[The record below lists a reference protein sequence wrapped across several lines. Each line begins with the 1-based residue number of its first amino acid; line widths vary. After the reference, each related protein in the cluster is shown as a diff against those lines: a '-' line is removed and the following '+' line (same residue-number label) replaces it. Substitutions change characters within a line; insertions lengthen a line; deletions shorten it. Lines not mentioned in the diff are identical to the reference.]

1 MGFWLRSSQQPRQN
15 TTTTHTQRTSD
26 SVKQSNNNKMYVPE
40 GVGDAGQVTHPPHET
55 AVAAAQAA
63 AQAAAAAEAAAAQ
76 RN

>member
-1 MGFWLRSSQQPRQN
+1 
-15 TTTTHTQRTSD
+15 
-26 SVKQSNNNKMYVPE
+26 MYVPE